1 MWINL
6 ALASSAARAASRG
19 RRNTL
24 GTLSM
29 AAMEMI
35 SLEQLQ
41 GKQTTPDQGHVS
53 RASRR
58 RQGLSSG
65 KTDKRCQL
73 ACQPSLLGHHPV
85 LGCGTQAAHACH
97 RQCILAAVHAAA
109 AETTVC
115 TDSPSSELMHT
126 HQSGQENAGQCTL
139 LDKGPWQRIWAR
151 QLP

>member
-1 MWINL
+1 MWMNL

-53 RASRR
+53 GASRR
-58 RQGLSSG
+58 RLGLSSG
-65 KTDKRCQL
+65 MTSKRCQL
-73 ACQPSLLGHHPV
+73 ACQPSLLDQHPV
-85 LGCGTQAAHACH
+85 LGCVTQAAHACD
-97 RQCILAAVHAAA
+97 RQCILAAVHAAE
-109 AETTVC
+109 AEATDC
-115 TDSPSSELMHT
+115 IDSPGNELMQT
-126 HQSGQENAGQCTL
+126 QQGGPANASRCSL
-139 LDKGPWQRIWAR
+139 LDKGPWQHM
-151 QLP
+151 